1 MPGAA
6 RRCVVDGPG
15 RPLGS
20 DPASG
25 VRFPTRR
32 TGPSPLRPDQQ
43 HTCRRPGAVHGGA
56 RGRLHYSDRFDVL
69 GAQVVEPQ
77 RPGSDGAPRKG
88 LEVVLRLVNP
98 DAIDE
103 YDGRMVAE
111 QRLHT
116 AHTDARPHTRQPRP
130 LHDHHSRHARA
141 QEIREVSH
149 APLADQAGRIND
161 RPLGWGGD
169 LLARCC
175 GGAVGRTLAAK
186 RPAK

>member
-1 MPGAA
+1 MSTVTTRVDPITFEVLRNAFMS
-6 RRCVVDGPG
+6 VVDEMGLMLERVGHSLVVSEG
-15 RPLGS
+15 RDFS
-20 DPASG
+20 AAICDP
-25 VRFPTRR
+25 
-32 TGPSPLRPDQQ
+32 
-43 HTCRRPGAVHGGA
+43 
-56 RGRLHYSDRFDVL
+56 
-69 GAQVVEPQ
+69 
-77 RPGSDGAPRKG
+77 
-88 LEVVLRLVNP
+88 
-98 DAIDE
+98 
-103 YDGRMVAE
+103 DGRMVAE